1 MGFNFPAAPIQGE
14 VFQPAGGPAW
24 MWDGEKWR
32 GGGIAGPQKEQLFD
46 ISGLTQKDITVPTW
60 AKSMQFTMYAYIP
73 APTTTI
79 GMRVSSDG
87 TTFFAGASDYSSYS
101 APVHNTGTLAYAT
114 SASTIGSSILLTASG
129 DNLAAV
135 PATISGD
142 MQLVRLGAASTIMI
156 FKAWAKWADSAAGT
170 LHRNWQTWGWPSSS
184 LSLAQ
189 IKALRFFSTN
199 GAAFAAGS
207 SLHIRWIGD
216 DAQMPVSNAIPEAPN
231 DGKAY
236 VRRNGVW
243 QPVVN
248 ILNKEYQASA
258 VSYPRTTTTEGPL
271 TDSFA
276 YVPKSPTSIVYVQA
290 HCEPSLTSVSAA
302 HDDYRGRLVLKYYD
316 TASTQVVMNTILVG
330 ASNQVTVQA
339 NRAEYFNIVT
349 PWAFASRRTDLPTQI
364 YVRLYGNPDY
374 ANLTLDCSG
383 WSCAFEEIE
392 P

>member
-1 MGFNFPAAPIQGE
+1 
-14 VFQPAGGPAW
+14 
-24 MWDGEKWR
+24 
-32 GGGIAGPQKEQLFD
+32 
-46 ISGLTQKDITVPTW
+46 
-60 AKSMQFTMYAYIP
+60 
-73 APTTTI
+73 
-79 GMRVSSDG
+79 
-87 TTFFAGASDYSSYS
+87 
-101 APVHNTGTLAYAT
+101 
-114 SASTIGSSILLTASG
+114 
-129 DNLAAV
+129 
-135 PATISGD
+135 
-142 MQLVRLGAASTIMI
+142 
-156 FKAWAKWADSAAGT
+156 
-170 LHRNWQTWGWPSSS
+170 
-184 LSLAQ
+184 
-189 IKALRFFSTN
+189 
-199 GAAFAAGS
+199 
-207 SLHIRWIGD
+207 
-216 DAQMPVSNAIPEAPN
+216 
-231 DGKAY
+231 
-236 VRRNGVW
+236 
-243 QPVVN
+243 
-248 ILNKEYQASA
+248 